1 MRKSIIMTGL
11 TLILS
16 ATMLVFV
23 GVPVQAESC
32 GSAKQCITDGLTASG
47 TSTTPNSFSSV
58 LTTVTNILLFL
69 MGAISVIMIIV
80 GGIRY
85 ATSQGD
91 QTQMQSAKNT
101 ILYAVIGVVVSIAAY
116 AIVSFVV
123 TQFVG

>member
-1 MRKSIIMTGL
+1 MKKNIIMVVL
-11 TLILS
+11 ALVLSVSTLFF
-16 ATMLVFV
+16 AGT
-23 GVPVQAESC
+23 PVQAASC

-69 MGAISVIMIIV
+69 MGAVSVIMIII
-80 GGIRY
+80 GGFRY
-85 ATSQGD
+85 VTSQGD

-101 ILYAVIGVVVSIAAY
+101 IGVVVSIAAY

-123 TQFVG
+123 TQFI

>member
-1 MRKSIIMTGL
+1 MKKNIIMTVL

-123 TQFVG
+123 TQFVD

>member
-1 MRKSIIMTGL
+1 MRKNIIMTGL

-58 LTTVTNILLFL
+58 L
-69 MGAISVIMIIV
+69 
-80 GGIRY
+80 
-85 ATSQGD
+85 
-91 QTQMQSAKNT
+91 K
-101 ILYAVIGVVVSIAAY
+101 IGRAHV
-116 AIVSFVV
+116 
-123 TQFVG
+123 

>member
-1 MRKSIIMTGL
+1 MKKNIIMTGL

>member
-1 MRKSIIMTGL
+1 MRKNIIMTGL

-123 TQFVG
+123 TQFV